1 MNQHPRA
8 KEMGLAAETA
18 EFTFDEK
25 MRDWC
30 IDCGANHI
38 ATVYPNVDETA
49 PETEIMADSLNVM
62 NQTGRTPSEL
72 VREWDKWEDEAT
84 RLNGEN
90 EKLKDLVRELAG
102 AIASINRAPHH
113 VVEVDGDDDICY
125 YQRKEWVDWIIQLA
139 DDAMEVVT

>member
-1 MNQHPRA
+1 MSQHPRA

-25 MRDWC
+25 TRDWC

-72 VREWDKWEDEAT
+72 VE
-84 RLNGEN
+84 
-90 EKLKDLVRELAG
+90 LVRVLRGFTERLYHVSHITKNCEAG
-102 AIASINRAPHH
+102 VMI
-113 VVEVDGDDDICY
+113 E
-125 YQRKEWVDWIIQLA
+125 QLLEKTEDFA
-139 DDAMEVVT
+139 

>member
-90 EKLKDLVRELAG
+90 EKLKDLVRELREYVEKHDQR
-102 AIASINRAPHH
+102 NH
-113 VVEVDGDDDICY
+113 VARPRI
-125 YQRKEWVDWIIQLA
+125 RKELLEKTGDF
-139 DDAMEVVT
+139 T